1 MDGMYYALLEGRF
14 VFDFVHEDR
23 MQLER
28 LKKYSALILPNT
40 ALLSD
45 EQCQQ
50 LRDYVQQGGS
60 LLATFESSM
69 YTEQNE
75 RRADFGLADVFGI
88 HAAGAVI
95 GRVGNS
101 NPFYARI
108 EKEHPLL
115 EGFSNTS
122 ILPGSEYRVPLAP
135 VSGPVLTVVPG
146 YPAYPPELSY
156 PRQPHTDE
164 PAVVLRQ
171 TDKGRLVFFPGDIE
185 RTMWLSGNTDLSR
198 LLQNAVRWVA
208 GGTAPVEIEGRGFIE
223 VFAWETQPG
232 FAVHV
237 LNYTN
242 PNVHRGWVR
251 EFYPI
256 GEQKVRMKLPS
267 GRGIKRVELLRAGKD
282 IPFKVRDG
290 AVEFTIPSVEDYE
303 VAALYSNS

>member
-1 MDGMYYALLEGRF
+1 
-14 VFDFVHEDR
+14 
-23 MQLER
+23 
-28 LKKYSALILPNT
+28 
-40 ALLSD
+40 
-45 EQCQQ
+45 
-50 LRDYVQQGGS
+50 
-60 LLATFESSM
+60 
-69 YTEQNE
+69 
-75 RRADFGLADVFGI
+75 
-88 HAAGAVI
+88 
-95 GRVGNS
+95 
-101 NPFYARI
+101 
-108 EKEHPLL
+108 L

-135 VSGPVLTVVPG
+135 VNGPVLTVVPG
-146 YPAYPPELSY
+146 FPAYPPELSY